1 MTDLIKLLDELDRL
15 EKDATPVPWDGYD
28 NIQPVRNRDFIL
40 ALRNNW
46 PRISK
51 ALRDSHDILDKT
63 LDAIADEKT
72 EDDLHVAFARASM
85 WLEKYGE

>member
-1 MTDLIKLLDELDRL
+1 MELMKLLDELDRL
-15 EKDATPVPWDGYD
+15 EKDATPGLWDGYD
-28 NIQPVRNRDFIL
+28 NIQPVRNRDFII

-63 LDAIADEKT
+63 LDAIAKT